1 MATLPLATRKPAHP
15 ARLLGVSGAYL
26 ILVIGFLATLAPF
39 VFVLLTSLKPASEI
53 VRVPPT
59 FVPERWTFEHYRT
72 IFGDTR
78 VPLARF
84 YFNSLFV
91 AVARVLITLFT
102 SSLAGYVFAKF
113 RFAGR
118 GLIFGFILAQIMIPF
133 QMVMIPAYL
142 ILVKLGLIDSLWG
155 LIIPAMVD
163 AFGIFLMKQF
173 IESVPGELID
183 AGRIDGASEFG
194 IYWRIVLP
202 QLGAPLAS
210 LGIFTFMGS
219 WNDYLWPLIVITT
232 HENRTLPL
240 LLTWYSSQHGS
251 RPGLTMAAAVLVL
264 LPILVMYVFF
274 QRWIVGSV
282 TQTGFK

>member
-1 MATLPLATRKPAHP
+1 MASQQMQQQQPSSVL
-15 ARLLGVSGAYL
+15 RLLGISGGYL
-26 ILVIGFLATLAPF
+26 ILIAGLGFTLVPF
-39 VFVLLTSLKPASEI
+39 IYVLLTSLKTPTEI
-53 VRVPPT
+53 IRVPPT
-59 FVPERWTFEHYRT
+59 FLPEQWTLQNYLG
-72 IFGDTR
+72 IFNDPR

-84 YFNSLFV
+84 YGNSLFV
-91 AVARVLITLFT
+91 AVSRVLITLFT
-102 SSLAGYVFAKF
+102 SSLAGYVFAKY

-118 GLIFGFILAQIMIPF
+118 NVIFGFVLAQLMIPF
-133 QMVMIPAYL
+133 QMVMIPSYL
-142 ILVKLGLIDSLWG
+142 ILVRLGLIDTLWG
-155 LIIPAMVD
+155 LIVPSMID
-163 AFGIFLMKQF
+163 AFGIFLMRQF
-173 IESVPGELID
+173 IEQVPSELID

-202 QLGAPLAS
+202 QLGPPLAS
-210 LGIFTFMGS
+210 LGIFTFMAT

-251 RPGLTMAAAVLVL
+251 RPGLTMAASVLVL
-264 LPILVMYVFF
+264 LPVLVVYIFF